1 MAILPSESLIFN
13 PQKAKF
19 SKKILIFVV
28 ENSADTLFPSQS
40 FDWLRLRPVSFSY
53 AGSNIRQSGRSGLAC
68 AADILLKTTLFM
80 ISLGIFGIEP
90 AVFAIV
96 ALLTGVALVAL
107 AMWLAGLISPR
118 SFNPQKGEAYE
129 CGIPTR
135 GESMTRFHVGYYLF
149 AILFLMFDVETV
161 FLFPWAVNLKGM
173 INNPEIGGAG
183 VGAVAVFF
191 AILVLGLVYA
201 WRKGALE
208 WK

>member
-1 MAILPSESLIFN
+1 
-13 PQKAKF
+13 
-19 SKKILIFVV
+19 
-28 ENSADTLFPSQS
+28 
-40 FDWLRLRPVSFSY
+40 
-53 AGSNIRQSGRSGLAC
+53 
-68 AADILLKTTLFM
+68 M
-80 ISLGIFGIEP
+80 ISLGIFGIDA

-96 ALLTGVALVAL
+96 ALLTGAGLVWL

-135 GESMTRFHVGYYLF
+135 GESMARFHVGYYLF

-161 FLFPWAVNLKGM
+161 LLFPWAVKMRVL
-173 INNPEIGGAG
+173 GGEG
-183 VGAVAVFF
+183 VLCVAVFF